1 MKQKTKVVMLPT
13 EDESHIINDKLLGL
27 QYNSIPLDNSLLY
40 NPQHLYITVSQ
51 DVEPIK
57 EGDWYIDDI
66 SSVRKSITSDEYYWK
81 SRQDYVKIIASTDPK
96 LTIKVLEHIGRDFK
110 EITIPQIKQSF
121 LKEFV
126 ADPNGEFKIKYKKG
140 NYSDWLD
147 NGGSPPPMKL
157 KLNKNNT
164 VNITSVEEKMYSR
177 AEVIVLLNKYGND
190 VANEFHDCDC
200 SDTEPLSFEEEN
212 WIKENL

>member
-1 MKQKTKVVMLPT
+1 MKHKIKPIYLPT
-13 EDESHIINDKLLGL
+13 KKGQLYIHDGK
-27 QYNSIPLDNSLLY
+27 LY
-40 NPQHLYITVSQ
+40 NNRTTIPQHLYITVSQ
-51 DVEPIK
+51 DIEPIK
-57 EGDWYIDDI
+57 EGDNIFNKHMN
-66 SSVRKSITSDEYYWK
+66 RLE
-81 SRQDYVKIIASTDPK
+81 IASKNCEINLANDMHYNEGKTRLRDNILKVIAATDPK

-157 KLNKNNT
+157 RLNKNNT
-164 VNITSVEEKMYSR
+164 VNITSVEEKTYSTK
-177 AEVIVLLNKYGND
+177 EVEVLLNKAIYFGYSELSENSIQ
-190 VANEFHDCDC
+190 A
-200 SDTEPLSFEEEN
+200 SD
-212 WIKENL
+212 WIEKKLAQ